1 MSESGFASNVS
12 SSALSPCA
20 ANHYAYTP
28 TKYVCIIFLTLFSLS
43 TVLHIGQAFFY
54 RLWWLFPTVCFAGC
68 LEVLGW
74 SGRFWSSYDVALN
87 TPFMIAICTTIIGP
101 TPLLAANFAIV
112 ERIIRRLG
120 TSYSRLS
127 PMSYMIV
134 FSSCDFVSLVVQG
147 VGGGLASTA
156 NTPSGARMGAN
167 VMLGGIVF
175 QLCAFLMFTSCA
187 TEFFIRYFHDAPLEG
202 NDGLLEKNE
211 TITKREPLTRK
222 LKLMLIAV
230 VFNSTCLFIR
240 AIYRTIE
247 LSGGWHGR
255 VISTQVYFNVLDG
268 GMVTLAI
275 ITMNL
280 AHPGFLLRMPK
291 LDT

>member
-1 MSESGFASNVS
+1 MSESGFACNVS
-12 SSALSPCA
+12 SSALSSCA
-20 ANHYAYTP
+20 ETHYAYTP

-43 TVLHIGQAFFY
+43 TALHIGQAFFY
-54 RLWWLFPTVCFAGC
+54 RLWWLLPTVCFAGW

-74 SGRFWSSYDVALN
+74 SGRFWSSHNVTLS
-87 TPFMIAICTTIIGP
+87 TPLMISICTSIIGP

-134 FSSCDFVSLVVQG
+134 FSLCDCVSLVVQG
-147 VGGGLASTA
+147 VGCGLASTA

-175 QLCAFLMFTSCA
+175 QLCAFLMFTCFT
-187 TEFFIRYFHDAPLEG
+187 TEFFIRYLHGAPLERS
-202 NDGLLEKNE
+202 DGLLEKNE

-222 LKLMLIAV
+222 LKLILIAV

-240 AIYRTIE
+240 AIYRTIA

-255 VISTQVYFNVLDG
+255 VISTEVYFNVLDG
-268 GMVTLAI
+268 GMIILAI
-275 ITMNL
+275 FTMNL
-280 AHPGFLLRMPK
+280 AHPGFLLRIPK